1 MRKLGPEV
9 RILSGGPTNNKKG
22 KMRKKLKRKWEIG
35 TGILTLVLIMAFSI
49 MVMLANRGY
58 AMDEVERNPGNDKKQ
73 DSTVELNIW
82 FEKEWNQFVEYQ
94 KQGWTEGK
102 EQLELNKQ
110 QLANLP
116 NTVVAES
123 KDLFHKIGTVLNK
136 VLGN

>member
-1 MRKLGPEV
+1 LRKLGPEV

-58 AMDEVERNPGNDKKQ
+58 AMDEVERNPGNDKCN
-73 DSTVELNIW
+73 STVESTTWIQ
-82 FEKEWNQFVEYQ
+82 KEWNEIVEYQ
-94 KQGWTEGK
+94 KKGWAEGK
-102 EQLELNKQ
+102 EQLALNKQ
-110 QLANLP
+110 QLVNLP
-116 NTVVAES
+116 NTVVSES
-123 KDLFHKIGTVLNK
+123 KDLFSNIGTALNK

>member
-1 MRKLGPEV
+1 
-9 RILSGGPTNNKKG
+9 
-22 KMRKKLKRKWEIG
+22 MRKKLKRKWEIG

-58 AMDEVERNPGNDKKQ
+58 AMDGVERSPGNDKKQ

-82 FEKEWNQFVEYQ
+82 FEKEWNQIVEYQ

-123 KDLFHKIGTVLNK
+123 KDLFLKIGTVLNK